1 MRISDWSSDV
11 CSSDLFAN
19 SRVGLGVQVSGINQ
33 NFVVGSIKG
42 TGNQFDMAI
51 DGANGMFRVQDTS
64 GNILYTR
71 NGQFH
76 ADKDNYIVNA
86 QGQRLTGYDAT
97 GTNIVPIK
105 VPTGNIS
112 PKPTGSVDFTT
123 NLDANSPVIRSE
135 EHTSELQSL
144 IRNSYAAF

>member
-11 CSSDLFAN
+11 CSSDLDVIGNNIANSGTVGFKSGTATFADVFAN

-76 ADKDNYIVNA
+76 ADK
-86 QGQRLTGYDAT
+86 
-97 GTNIVPIK
+97 
-105 VPTGNIS
+105 
-112 PKPTGSVDFTT
+112 
-123 NLDANSPVIRSE
+123 
-135 EHTSELQSL
+135 ELGRASCRERVCQ
-144 IRNSYAAF
+144 YA

>member
-1 MRISDWSSDV
+1 
-11 CSSDLFAN
+11 
-19 SRVGLGVQVSGINQ
+19 
-33 NFVVGSIKG
+33 
-42 TGNQFDMAI
+42 MAI
-51 DGANGMFRVQDTS
+51 DGADGMFRVQDTS

-105 VPTGNIS
+105 VPTGNIR
-112 PKPTGSVDFTT
+112 PQPTGSVDFTT
-123 NLDANSPVIRSE
+123 NLHANSPVI
-135 EHTSELQSL
+135 TTAPVFAAADT
-144 IRNSYAAF
+144 RNSTPQPHMPPYESQGNEPQ